1 MKEKT
6 ELSKRLRQVREE
18 LCGGRNGEF
27 AEKLGVSPQY
37 ASAICTGHRAPKR
50 ETLERL
56 LEVFPQ
62 VRRAW
67 LLQGEGE
74 MLSGSTTG
82 WTTSMSSTPEE
93 LSAGSVT
100 LPAEFLAMYRRQ
112 AESMLSK
119 DEQISQ
125 LIELLEKK
133 SPAWCGWELMT
144 MGCTSAS
151 ASTAKNERAC
161 HLGSYAGTQAHL
173 NAKVLVLS
181 VFKAAGRRLFKM

>member
-1 MKEKT
+1 M
-6 ELSKRLRQVREE
+6 REE
-18 LCGGRNGEF
+18 LCGGSNKEF
-27 AEKLGVSPQY
+27 AERLGVSRQY
-37 ASAICTGHRAPKR
+37 ASAICTGHRAPRR

-56 LEVFPQ
+56 LEVFPH

-67 LLQGEGE
+67 LLQGEGA
-74 MLSGSTTG
+74 MLSGGATG

-100 LPAEFLAMYRRQ
+100 LPSEFLAMYRRQ

-125 LIELLEKK
+125 LISLLEKK

-151 ASTAKNERAC
+151 ASTANTVMAC
-161 HLGSYAGTQAHL
+161 KPCRDSGLQAIL
-173 NAKVLVLS
+173 IK
-181 VFKAAGRRLFKM
+181 

>member
-1 MKEKT
+1 MRKN
-6 ELSKRLRQVREE
+6 ELSERLHRVREE
-18 LCGGRNGEF
+18 LCGGSNKEF
-27 AEKLGVSPQY
+27 AEKLGVSRQY
-37 ASAICTGHRAPKR
+37 ASAICTGHRAPRR

-74 MLSGSTTG
+74 MLSGGATG

-100 LPAEFLAMYRRQ
+100 LPAEFLSMYRRQ

-125 LIELLEKK
+125 LISLLEKK

-151 ASTAKNERAC
+151 ASTAKRERAC
-161 HLGSYAGTQAHL
+161 HLGSYAGTQAL
-173 NAKVLVLS
+173 QNVT
-181 VFKAAGRRLFKM
+181 KM

>member
-1 MKEKT
+1 MKERT

-74 MLSGSTTG
+74 MLATTG
-82 WTTSMSSTPEE
+82 TASWTTSMSSTPEE
-93 LSAGSVT
+93 MQTGSVT
-100 LPAEFLAMYRRQ
+100 LPAEFLAMFRRQ
-112 AESMLSK
+112 AESQLEK
-119 DEQISQ
+119 DGQISQ
-125 LIELLEKK
+125 LIDLVEKK
-133 SPAWCGWELMT
+133 SPTWSALESTKRATCFSRSRLT
-144 MGCTSAS
+144 AKRKTIRSDNSAS
-151 ASTAKNERAC
+151 
-161 HLGSYAGTQAHL
+161 
-173 NAKVLVLS
+173 
-181 VFKAAGRRLFKM
+181 

>member
-1 MKEKT
+1 MRKN
-6 ELSKRLRQVREE
+6 ELSERLHRVREE
-18 LCGGRNGEF
+18 LCGGSNKEF
-27 AEKLGVSPQY
+27 AERLGVSPQY
-37 ASAICTGHRAPKR
+37 ASALCTGQRAPKR

-62 VRRAW
+62 VRRSW
-67 LLQGEGE
+67 LMEGEGA
-74 MLSGSTTG
+74 MLSGGATG

-100 LPAEFLAMYRRQ
+100 LPSEFLAMYRRQ

-125 LIELLEKK
+125 LIALLEKK

-151 ASTAKNERAC
+151 VSTADTVMAC
-161 HLGSYAGTQAHL
+161 KPCRDSGLQAIL
-173 NAKVLVLS
+173 IK
-181 VFKAAGRRLFKM
+181 

>member
-6 ELSKRLRQVREE
+6 ELSKRLWQVREE
-18 LCGGRNGEF
+18 LCGGSNKEF
-27 AEKLGVSPQY
+27 AERLGVSRQY
-37 ASAICTGHRAPKR
+37 ASAICTGHRAPRR

-67 LLQGEGE
+67 LLQGEGA

-93 LSAGSVT
+93 LSTGSVT
-100 LPAEFLAMYRRQ
+100 LPSEFLAMFRRQ

-125 LIELLEKK
+125 LVDLVEKK
-133 SPAWCGWELMT
+133 SPTW
-144 MGCTSAS
+144 SALES
-151 ASTAKNERAC
+151 TKRATCLSKSGLTAKTNRVC
-161 HLGSYAGTQAHL
+161 MPCVFSGLQAF
-173 NAKVLVLS
+173 V
-181 VFKAAGRRLFKM
+181 RQ

>member
-1 MKEKT
+1 MRKN
-6 ELSKRLRQVREE
+6 ELSERLHRVREE
-18 LCGGRNGEF
+18 LCGGSNKEF
-27 AEKLGVSPQY
+27 AERLGVSPQY
-37 ASAICTGHRAPKR
+37 ASAICTGHRVPRR

-74 MLSGSTTG
+74 MLATGGATG

-100 LPAEFLAMYRRQ
+100 LPAEFLSMYRRQ

-125 LIELLEKK
+125 LIALLEKK

-151 ASTAKNERAC
+151 ASTAKRERAC
-161 HLGSYAGTQAHL
+161 HLGSYAGTQAL
-173 NAKVLVLS
+173 QNVT
-181 VFKAAGRRLFKM
+181 KM

>member
-1 MKEKT
+1 MKERT

-74 MLSGSTTG
+74 MLATTG
-82 WTTSMSSTPEE
+82 TASWTTSMSSTPEE
-93 LSAGSVT
+93 MQTGSVT
-100 LPAEFLAMYRRQ
+100 LPAEFLAMFRRQ
-112 AESMLSK
+112 AESQLEK
-119 DEQISQ
+119 DGQISQ
-125 LIELLEKK
+125 LIDLVEKK
-133 SPAWCGWELMT
+133 SPTW
-144 MGCTSAS
+144 SALES
-151 ASTAKNERAC
+151 TKRATCLSRSRLTAKRKRAC
-161 HLGSYAGTQAHL
+161 SIGIYAMVQAL
-173 NAKVLVLS
+173 
-181 VFKAAGRRLFKM
+181 

>member
-1 MKEKT
+1 MRKN
-6 ELSKRLRQVREE
+6 ELSERLHRVREE
-18 LCGGRNGEF
+18 LCGGSNKEF
-27 AEKLGVSPQY
+27 AERLGISRQY
-37 ASAICTGHRAPKR
+37 ASAICTGHARPKA

-74 MLSGSTTG
+74 MLATGGATG
-82 WTTSMSSTPEE
+82 WTT
-93 LSAGSVT
+93 SVT
-100 LPAEFLAMYRRQ
+100 LPAEFLAMFRRQ

-125 LIELLEKK
+125 LIALLEKK

-151 ASTAKNERAC
+151 ASTADKVMAC
-161 HLGSYAGTQAHL
+161 KPCRDSGLQAIL
-173 NAKVLVLS
+173 IK
-181 VFKAAGRRLFKM
+181 

>member
-1 MKEKT
+1 MRKN
-6 ELSKRLRQVREE
+6 ELSERLHRVREE
-18 LCGGRNGEF
+18 LCGGSNKEF
-27 AEKLGVSPQY
+27 AERLGVSPQY
-37 ASAICTGHRAPKR
+37 ASAICTGHRAPRR

-62 VRRAW
+62 VRRSW
-67 LLQGEGE
+67 LLDGEGA
-74 MLSGSTTG
+74 MLTGGATG

-100 LPAEFLAMYRRQ
+100 LPSEFLAMYRRQ

-125 LIELLEKK
+125 LISLLEKK

-151 ASTAKNERAC
+151 ASTADTVMAC
-161 HLGSYAGTQAHL
+161 KPCRDSGLQAIL
-173 NAKVLVLS
+173 IK
-181 VFKAAGRRLFKM
+181 

>member
-1 MKEKT
+1 MRKN
-6 ELSKRLRQVREE
+6 ELSERLHRVREE
-18 LCGGRNGEF
+18 LCGGSNKEF
-27 AEKLGVSPQY
+27 AERLGVSRQY
-37 ASAICTGHRAPKR
+37 ASAICTGHRAPRR

-100 LPAEFLAMYRRQ
+100 LPSEFLAMYRRQ

-125 LIELLEKK
+125 LIALLEKK
-133 SPAWCGWELMT
+133 SPAWCVWELMT

-151 ASTAKNERAC
+151 ASTADTVMAC
-161 HLGSYAGTQAHL
+161 KPCRDSGLQAIL
-173 NAKVLVLS
+173 LK
-181 VFKAAGRRLFKM
+181 

>member
-1 MKEKT
+1 MQRT
-6 ELSKRLRQVREE
+6 ELSKRLHRVREE
-18 LCGGRNGEF
+18 LCGGSNKEF
-27 AEKLGVSPQY
+27 AERLGVSRQY
-37 ASAICTGHRAPKR
+37 ASAICTGHRAPRR

-56 LEVFPQ
+56 LEVFPH

-67 LLQGEGE
+67 LLQGEGA
-74 MLSGSTTG
+74 MLSGGATG

-100 LPAEFLAMYRRQ
+100 LPSEFLAMYRRQ

-125 LIELLEKK
+125 LISLLEKK

-151 ASTAKNERAC
+151 ASTANTVMAC
-161 HLGSYAGTQAHL
+161 KPCRDSGLQAIL
-173 NAKVLVLS
+173 IK
-181 VFKAAGRRLFKM
+181 

>member
-1 MKEKT
+1 MRKN
-6 ELSKRLRQVREE
+6 ELSERPHRVREE
-18 LCGGRNGEF
+18 LCGGSNKEF
-27 AEKLGVSPQY
+27 AERLGVSPQY
-37 ASAICTGHRAPKR
+37 ASALCTGQRAPKR

-56 LEVFPQ
+56 IEVFPQ

-100 LPAEFLAMYRRQ
+100 LPSEFLAMYRRQ

-125 LIELLEKK
+125 LIALLEKK
-133 SPAWCGWELMT
+133 SPAWCGWEWMT

-151 ASTAKNERAC
+151 VSTADTVMAC
-161 HLGSYAGTQAHL
+161 KPCRDSGLQAIL
-173 NAKVLVLS
+173 IK
-181 VFKAAGRRLFKM
+181 

>member
-1 MKEKT
+1 MRKN
-6 ELSKRLRQVREE
+6 ELSERLHRVREE
-18 LCGGRNGEF
+18 LCGGSNKEF
-27 AEKLGVSPQY
+27 AERLGVSPQY
-37 ASAICTGHRAPKR
+37 ASALCTGHRAPRR

-67 LLQGEGE
+67 LLEGEGA

-100 LPAEFLAMYRRQ
+100 LPSEFLAMYRRQ

-125 LIELLEKK
+125 LISLLEKK

-151 ASTAKNERAC
+151 ASTADTVMAC
-161 HLGSYAGTQAHL
+161 KPCRDSGLQAIL
-173 NAKVLVLS
+173 IK
-181 VFKAAGRRLFKM
+181 

>member
-1 MKEKT
+1 MRKN
-6 ELSKRLRQVREE
+6 ELSERLHRVREE
-18 LCGGRNGEF
+18 LCGGSNKEF
-27 AEKLGVSPQY
+27 AERLGVSPQY
-37 ASAICTGHRAPKR
+37 ASALCTGHRAPRR

-74 MLSGSTTG
+74 MLSGGATG

-100 LPAEFLAMYRRQ
+100 LPAEFLSMYRRQ

-125 LIELLEKK
+125 LIALLEKK

-151 ASTAKNERAC
+151 ASTADKVMAC
-161 HLGSYAGTQAHL
+161 KPCRDSGLQAIL
-173 NAKVLVLS
+173 IK
-181 VFKAAGRRLFKM
+181 

>member
-1 MKEKT
+1 MQRT
-6 ELSKRLRQVREE
+6 ELSKRLHRVREE
-18 LCGGRNGEF
+18 LCGGSNKEF
-27 AEKLGVSPQY
+27 AERLGVSRQY
-37 ASAICTGHRAPKR
+37 ASALCTGHRAPRR

-67 LLQGEGE
+67 LLQGEGA
-74 MLSGSTTG
+74 MLSGGATG

-100 LPAEFLAMYRRQ
+100 LPSEFLAMYRRQ

-125 LIELLEKK
+125 LIALLEKK

-151 ASTAKNERAC
+151 ASTADTVMAC
-161 HLGSYAGTQAHL
+161 KPCRDSGLQAIL
-173 NAKVLVLS
+173 IK
-181 VFKAAGRRLFKM
+181 

>member
-1 MKEKT
+1 MQKK
-6 ELSKRLRQVREE
+6 ELSERLHRVREE
-18 LCGGRNGEF
+18 LCSGSNKEF
-27 AEKLGVSPQY
+27 AEKLGVSRQF

-67 LLQGEGE
+67 LLQGEGA
-74 MLSGSTTG
+74 MLSGGTTG

-112 AESMLSK
+112 AESLAEK
-119 DEQISQ
+119 DSQISQ
-125 LIELLEKK
+125 LIDLVEKK
-133 SPAWCGWELMT
+133 YLEWFVLELT
-144 MGCTSAS
+144 NTDKCLSRS
-151 ASTAKNERAC
+151 RLTAKQKRAC
-161 HLGSYAGTQAHL
+161 SFGSYAGTQAL
-173 NAKVLVLS
+173 QNVT
-181 VFKAAGRRLFKM
+181 KM

>member
-1 MKEKT
+1 M
-6 ELSKRLRQVREE
+6 REE
-18 LCGGRNGEF
+18 LCGGSNKEF
-27 AEKLGVSPQY
+27 AERLGVSRQY
-37 ASAICTGHRAPKR
+37 ASAICTGHRAPRR

-56 LEVFPQ
+56 LEVFPH

-67 LLQGEGE
+67 LLQGEGA
-74 MLSGSTTG
+74 MLSGGATG

-100 LPAEFLAMYRRQ
+100 LPSEFLAMYRRQ

-125 LIELLEKK
+125 LIALLEKK

-151 ASTAKNERAC
+151 ASTANTVMAC
-161 HLGSYAGTQAHL
+161 KPCRDSGLQAIL
-173 NAKVLVLS
+173 IK
-181 VFKAAGRRLFKM
+181 

>member
-1 MKEKT
+1 MQRT
-6 ELSKRLRQVREE
+6 ELSKRLRRVREE
-18 LCGGRNGEF
+18 LCGGSNKEF
-27 AEKLGVSPQY
+27 AERLGISRQY
-37 ASAICTGHRAPKR
+37 ASAICTGHRVPRR
-50 ETLERL
+50 ETLERV

-67 LLQGEGE
+67 LLDGEGA
-74 MLSGSTTG
+74 MLSGGATG

-100 LPAEFLAMYRRQ
+100 LPSEFLAMYRRQ

-151 ASTAKNERAC
+151 ASTADKVMAC
-161 HLGSYAGTQAHL
+161 KPCQDSGLQAIL
-173 NAKVLVLS
+173 IK
-181 VFKAAGRRLFKM
+181 

>member
-1 MKEKT
+1 MQRT
-6 ELSKRLRQVREE
+6 ELSKRLHRVREE
-18 LCGGRNGEF
+18 LCGGSNKEF
-27 AEKLGVSPQY
+27 AERLGVSPQY
-37 ASAICTGHRAPKR
+37 ASAICTGHRAPRR

-67 LLQGEGE
+67 LLQGDGE
-74 MLSGSTTG
+74 MLSGGATG

-93 LSAGSVT
+93 MQTGSVT

-119 DEQISQ
+119 DKQISQ
-125 LIELLEKK
+125 LIALLEKK

-151 ASTAKNERAC
+151 ASTANTVMAC
-161 HLGSYAGTQAHL
+161 KPCRDSGLQAIL
-173 NAKVLVLS
+173 IK
-181 VFKAAGRRLFKM
+181 

>member
-1 MKEKT
+1 MRKN
-6 ELSKRLRQVREE
+6 ELSERLHRVREE
-18 LCGGRNGEF
+18 LCGGSNKEF
-27 AEKLGVSPQY
+27 AERLGVSRQY
-37 ASAICTGHRAPKR
+37 ASAICTGHARPKA

-62 VRRAW
+62 VRRQW

-74 MLSGSTTG
+74 MLATGGATG

-93 LSAGSVT
+93 MQTGSVT
-100 LPAEFLAMYRRQ
+100 LPAEFLAMFRRQ

-125 LIELLEKK
+125 LIALLEKK

-151 ASTAKNERAC
+151 VSTADTFMAC
-161 HLGSYAGTQAHL
+161 KPCRDSGLQAIL
-173 NAKVLVLS
+173 IK
-181 VFKAAGRRLFKM
+181 

>member
-1 MKEKT
+1 MQRT
-6 ELSKRLRQVREE
+6 ELSKRLHRVREE
-18 LCGGRNGEF
+18 LCGGSNKEF
-27 AEKLGVSPQY
+27 AERLGVSPQY
-37 ASAICTGHRAPKR
+37 ASAICTGHRVPRR

-67 LLQGEGE
+67 LMEGEGA
-74 MLSGSTTG
+74 MLSGGATG

-100 LPAEFLAMYRRQ
+100 LPSEFLAMYRRQ

-125 LIELLEKK
+125 LIALLEKK

-151 ASTAKNERAC
+151 ASTADKVMAC
-161 HLGSYAGTQAHL
+161 KPCRDSGLQAIL
-173 NAKVLVLS
+173 IK
-181 VFKAAGRRLFKM
+181 

>member
-1 MKEKT
+1 MRKN
-6 ELSKRLRQVREE
+6 ELSERLHRVREE
-18 LCGGRNGEF
+18 LCGGSNKEF
-27 AEKLGVSPQY
+27 AERLGVSPQY
-37 ASAICTGHRAPKR
+37 ASALCTGHRAPRR

-100 LPAEFLAMYRRQ
+100 LPSEFLAMYRRQ

-133 SPAWCGWELMT
+133 SPAWCVWELMT

-151 ASTAKNERAC
+151 ASTANTVMAC
-161 HLGSYAGTQAHL
+161 KPCRDSGLQAIL
-173 NAKVLVLS
+173 IK
-181 VFKAAGRRLFKM
+181 

>member
-1 MKEKT
+1 MRK
-6 ELSKRLRQVREE
+6 E
-18 LCGGRNGEF
+18 LCGGSNKEF
-27 AEKLGVSPQY
+27 AERLGISRQY
-37 ASAICTGHRAPKR
+37 ASAICTGHRVPRR

-74 MLSGSTTG
+74 MLATTG
-82 WTTSMSSTPEE
+82 TASWTTSMSSTPEE
-93 LSAGSVT
+93 MQTGNVT
-100 LPAEFLAMYRRQ
+100 LPAEFLAMFRRQ

-151 ASTAKNERAC
+151 VSTAKRERAC
-161 HLGSYAGTQAHL
+161 HLGSYAGTQAL
-173 NAKVLVLS
+173 QNVT
-181 VFKAAGRRLFKM
+181 KM

>member
-1 MKEKT
+1 MRKN
-6 ELSKRLRQVREE
+6 ELSERLHRVREE
-18 LCGGRNGEF
+18 LCGGSNKEF
-27 AEKLGVSPQY
+27 AERLGVSPQY
-37 ASAICTGHRAPKR
+37 ASAICTGHARPKA

-74 MLSGSTTG
+74 MLSGGATG

-93 LSAGSVT
+93 LSEGSVT
-100 LPAEFLAMYRRQ
+100 LPAEFLAMFRRQ

-125 LIELLEKK
+125 LVDLVEKK
-133 SPAWCGWELMT
+133 SPTW
-144 MGCTSAS
+144 SALES
-151 ASTAKNERAC
+151 TKRATCSSKSGLTAKMNRVC
-161 HLGSYAGTQAHL
+161 KPCVFSGLQAF
-173 NAKVLVLS
+173 V
-181 VFKAAGRRLFKM
+181 RQ

>member
-1 MKEKT
+1 M
-6 ELSKRLRQVREE
+6 REE
-18 LCGGRNGEF
+18 LCGGSNKEF
-27 AEKLGVSPQY
+27 AERLGVSRQY
-37 ASAICTGHRAPKR
+37 ASAICTGHRAPRR

-100 LPAEFLAMYRRQ
+100 LPSEFLAMYRRQ

-133 SPAWCGWELMT
+133 SPAWCVWELMT

-151 ASTAKNERAC
+151 ASTADTVMAC
-161 HLGSYAGTQAHL
+161 KPCRDSGLQAIL
-173 NAKVLVLS
+173 LK
-181 VFKAAGRRLFKM
+181 

>member
-1 MKEKT
+1 MQRT
-6 ELSKRLRQVREE
+6 ELSKRLHRVREE
-18 LCGGRNGEF
+18 LCGGSNKEF
-27 AEKLGVSPQY
+27 AERLGVSRQY
-37 ASAICTGHRAPKR
+37 ASAICTGHRAPRR
-50 ETLERL
+50 ETLERV

-62 VRRAW
+62 VRRTW
-67 LLQGEGE
+67 LLQGEGA
-74 MLSGSTTG
+74 MLSGGTTG
-82 WTTSMSSTPEE
+82 WTTNMSSTPEE

-125 LIELLEKK
+125 LIALLEKK

-151 ASTAKNERAC
+151 ASTADKVMAC
-161 HLGSYAGTQAHL
+161 KPCRDSGLQAIL
-173 NAKVLVLS
+173 IK
-181 VFKAAGRRLFKM
+181 

>member
-1 MKEKT
+1 MQRT
-6 ELSKRLRQVREE
+6 ELSKRLHRVREE
-18 LCGGRNGEF
+18 LCGGSNKEF
-27 AEKLGVSPQY
+27 AERLGVSRQY
-37 ASAICTGHRAPKR
+37 ASAICTGHRAPRR

-67 LLQGEGE
+67 LLQGEGA
-74 MLSGSTTG
+74 MLSGGATG

-100 LPAEFLAMYRRQ
+100 LPSEFLAMYRRQ

-125 LIELLEKK
+125 LIALLEKK

-151 ASTAKNERAC
+151 VSTADTVMAC
-161 HLGSYAGTQAHL
+161 KPCRDSGLQAIL
-173 NAKVLVLS
+173 IK
-181 VFKAAGRRLFKM
+181 

>member
-6 ELSKRLRQVREE
+6 ELSKRLWQVREE
-18 LCGGRNGEF
+18 LCGGSNKEF
-27 AEKLGVSPQY
+27 AERLGISRQY
-37 ASAICTGHRAPKR
+37 ASAICTGHRVPRR
-50 ETLERL
+50 ETLERV

-67 LLQGEGE
+67 LLDGEGA
-74 MLSGSTTG
+74 MLSGGATG

-100 LPAEFLAMYRRQ
+100 LPSEFLAMYRRQ

-151 ASTAKNERAC
+151 ASTA
-161 HLGSYAGTQAHL
+161 
-173 NAKVLVLS
+173 NAKEPAISALMP
-181 VFKAAGRRLFKM
+181 GRRLFKM

>member
-1 MKEKT
+1 MQRT
-6 ELSKRLRQVREE
+6 ELSKRLHRVREE
-18 LCGGRNGEF
+18 LCGGSNKEF
-27 AEKLGVSPQY
+27 AEKLGVSRQY
-37 ASAICTGHRAPKR
+37 ASAICTGHRAPRR

-74 MLSGSTTG
+74 MLATGGATG

-100 LPAEFLAMYRRQ
+100 LPAEFLSMYRRQ

-151 ASTAKNERAC
+151 ASTADTVMAC
-161 HLGSYAGTQAHL
+161 KPCRDSGLQAIL
-173 NAKVLVLS
+173 IK
-181 VFKAAGRRLFKM
+181 